1 MSDQICLT
9 ISKTLG
15 HFVLA
20 SEKVIASTVDV
31 ILVILVYTDFFCIE
45 ESVYVWPK
53 MVLSNQRTGICQS
66 GQLLSIRKDGME
78 AAFRQC
84 LPPSDKRT

>member
-31 ILVILVYTDFFCIE
+31 IFVILVYTDFFCIE
-45 ESVYVWPK
+45 ESVC
-53 MVLSNQRTGICQS
+53 LAQ
-66 GQLLSIRKDGME
+66 DGP
-78 AAFRQC
+78 
-84 LPPSDKRT
+84 L